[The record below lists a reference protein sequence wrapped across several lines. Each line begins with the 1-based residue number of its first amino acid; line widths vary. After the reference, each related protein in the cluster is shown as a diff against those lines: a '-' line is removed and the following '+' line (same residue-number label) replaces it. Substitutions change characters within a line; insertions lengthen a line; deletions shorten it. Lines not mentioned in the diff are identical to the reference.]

1 MPSIMPPP
9 ATTKSISTSR
19 AKPKSHSSPIAFA
32 CLSATCAKPSASRE
46 NKDPVRQRLLQALGL
61 ALPRLPSF
69 LAGIRSNG
77 RGRLLPLS
85 RCADRHPVLRNGSL
99 LAHRLLSRLGVR
111 DRLSLRDLV
120 AAANR
125 LNAHDENTSMV
136 LSAPPGKVFTA
147 KY

>member
-9 ATTKSISTSR
+9 ATTKSISKSR

-32 CLSATCAKPSASRE
+32 CLSATCAKPSDSRE
-46 NKDPVRQRLLQALGL
+46 LAERIPVRQCLLQALGL
-61 ALPRLPSF
+61 ALPRLASF
-69 LAGIRSNG
+69 VAGIRSNG
-77 RGRLLPLS
+77 RGRRLPLS

-120 AAANR
+120 AAANP

-136 LSAPPGKVFTA
+136 LSAPPGK
-147 KY
+147 